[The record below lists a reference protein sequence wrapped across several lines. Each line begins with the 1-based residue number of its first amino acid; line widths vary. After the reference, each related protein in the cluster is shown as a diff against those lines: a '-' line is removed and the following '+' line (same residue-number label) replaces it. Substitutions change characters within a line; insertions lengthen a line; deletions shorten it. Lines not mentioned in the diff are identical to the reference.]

1 MPDPFAALP
10 YQKEGAELADATLTA
25 TRGRGRPANEEPDIV
40 RYYLDEVGTT
50 SLLTANEEV
59 DLAKRIEAGVYAAE
73 LLRRADAGET
83 GPPETPERSRRDL
96 QRVARDGARAKDHM
110 VRANLR
116 LVVTAA
122 RKNRHTSLPLLDA
135 IQEGNL
141 GLIRAVEK
149 FDYAKGY
156 KFSTYA
162 MWWIR
167 QAIQRGNAFQANTIR
182 LPMHVGE
189 QVAKLDRLE
198 RTLQSHSDHEPT
210 VEEIAEAADMPVDRV
225 VALRQAGRSTVSL
238 DVPLDEDGELRLG
251 DLVTDGAVPAVGEG
265 IERQAMTDDLKA
277 ALDSLPDPEA
287 AVVSLRYGL
296 RDGHQHTIPEIA
308 QRLGLSRKRVRTLE
322 QRGME
327 ALRDP
332 DRSESLLDWAS

>member
-1 MPDPFAALP
+1 M
-10 YQKEGAELADATLTA
+10 ADATLTA
-25 TRGRGRPANEEPDIV
+25 TRGRGRGATEEPDIV

-59 DLAKRIEAGVYAAE
+59 ELAKRIEAGVYAAE
-73 LLRRADAGET
+73 LLRRADAGEGT
-83 GPPETPERSRRDL
+83 LPADRRDL
-96 QRVARDGARAKDHM
+96 RLLARDGARAKDHM

-198 RTLQSHSDHEPT
+198 RTLQAHSDHEPT
-210 VEEIAEAADMPVDRV
+210 VEELAEAAGMPVERV
-225 VALRQAGRSTVSL
+225 VALRQAGKSTVSL
-238 DVPLDEDGELRLG
+238 DVPLDEDGELHLG

-265 IERQAMTDDLKA
+265 IERQAMTDELKA
-277 ALDSLPDPEA
+277 ALDSLPASEA

-327 ALRDP
+327 MLRDP
-332 DRSESLLDWAS
+332 HRSEPLLDWAS